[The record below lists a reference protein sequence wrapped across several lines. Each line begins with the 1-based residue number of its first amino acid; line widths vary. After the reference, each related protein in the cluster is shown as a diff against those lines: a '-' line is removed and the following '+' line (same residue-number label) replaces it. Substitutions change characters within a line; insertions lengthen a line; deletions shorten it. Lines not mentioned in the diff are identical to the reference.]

1 MVEEEK
7 YILTEQELRDLL
19 EYKLAYYMSSISDED
34 IWVDPKRID
43 EELKE
48 YTKI

>member
-1 MVEEEK
+1 MEENK

-19 EYKLAYYMSSISDED
+19 EYKLAYYMSTSDED
-34 IWVDPKRID
+34 IWVDSKRID

>member
-1 MVEEEK
+1 MEENK

-19 EYKLAYYMSSISDED
+19 EYKLAYYMPISDED
-34 IWVDPKRID
+34 VWIDPKKID